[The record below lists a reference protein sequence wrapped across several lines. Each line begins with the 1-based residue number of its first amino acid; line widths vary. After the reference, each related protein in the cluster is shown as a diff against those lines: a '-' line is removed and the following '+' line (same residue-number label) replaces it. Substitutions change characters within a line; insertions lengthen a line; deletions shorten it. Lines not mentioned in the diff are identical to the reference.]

1 LTVETLIL
9 GRYRLERE
17 IAAGGTAR
25 VWEARDEQLDR
36 RVAVKLLH
44 PHLLPDEASRRR
56 LVAEARA
63 AAALSHPGI
72 ATVYDVSGEA
82 DEPTLVMELVDGEP
96 LSAILARDGPMRP
109 EAAAQVAAEVAEAL
123 YHAHQQGIIHR
134 DVKPANVMVESGS
147 WRARLIDFGIAHSL
161 ERAALALTQTGTT
174 LGTPRY
180 MAPEQLAGDP
190 IGPRT
195 DLWGVGAT
203 LYEALSGRPAFDGST
218 PLAIARQQ
226 EQGPPP
232 LESVDRPLAGLVR
245 SCLSVDVDGRPL
257 HAGALAAALRAWLAG
272 EPVPNAAAIS
282 VAETQ
287 AIPLPRAKE
296 DPPVAASTA
305 PASAAPELAAAD
317 SRPRRRLNPVALL
330 VAGFL
335 LLAALVGG
343 GLALS
348 GGLPPVGAEP
358 TVRPTASPTPNWRAP
373 LLADYQEACGESL
386 EQGELSGM
394 SPSEAS
400 AFVDERIQDCQDA
413 ADEDKGGGKGKGK
426 GHGNGNGNGGEGRD

>member
-72 ATVYDVSGEA
+72 AMVYDVSGDA

-96 LSAILARDGPMRP
+96 LSALLARDGPIAP
-109 EAAAQVAAEVAEAL
+109 EAAARLTAEVAEAL

-134 DVKPANVMVESGS
+134 DVKPANVMVEAGSG
-147 WRARLIDFGIAHSL
+147 RARLIDFGIAHSL

-226 EQGPPP
+226 QAGPPS
-232 LESVDRPLAGLVR
+232 LDSVDRPLAGLVR
-245 SCLSVDVDGRPL
+245 SCLSVDVDERPL
-257 HAGALAAALRAWLAG
+257 HAGALAAALRAWLDG
-272 EPVPNAAAIS
+272 EPVPSPAAIS
-282 VAETQ
+282 VAETR
-287 AIPLPRAKE
+287 AIPVPLAEPA
-296 DPPVAASTA
+296 PSAPSSTA
-305 PASAAPELAAAD
+305 
-317 SRPRRRLNPVALL
+317 SRSPVVATRPGRRLNPVAMLVAGLLL
-330 VAGFL
+330 VA
-335 LLAALVGG
+335 LAVGG

-348 GGLPPVGAEP
+348 GGLPPVGTEA
-358 TVRPTASPTPNWRAP
+358 TMTPTAEPTPNWRAP
-373 LLADYQEACGESL
+373 LLAAYTEACGERL
-386 EQGELSGM
+386 EQGDLRGM

-400 AFVDERIQDCQDA
+400 SFVDERIQECLA
-413 ADEDKGGGKGKGK
+413 KANEDKGAGKGKGNGH
-426 GHGNGNGNGGEGRD
+426 GHGNDDGGGRGSD

>member
-1 LTVETLIL
+1 MTVETLIL

-25 VWEARDEQLDR
+25 VWQAHDEQLDR

-96 LSAILARDGPMRP
+96 LSALLAQDGPIAP
-109 EAAAQVAAEVAEAL
+109 ETAARLTAEVAEAL

-134 DVKPANVMVESGS
+134 DVKPANVMVEAGSG
-147 WRARLIDFGIAHSL
+147 RARLIDFGIAHSL
-161 ERAALALTQTGTT
+161 ERAAMALTQTGTT

-180 MAPEQLAGDP
+180 MAPEQLAGDL

-203 LYEALSGRPAFDGST
+203 LYEALSGKPAFDGST

-226 EQGPPP
+226 EIGPPP

-245 SCLSVDVDGRPL
+245 SCLSVDVDERPL
-257 HAGALAAALRAWLAG
+257 HAGALAAALRAWLDG
-272 EPVPNAAAIS
+272 EPVPTAATIS

-287 AIPLPRAKE
+287 AIPVPSAER
-296 DPPVAASTA
+296 DTPA
-305 PASAAPELAAAD
+305 PAPKSV
-317 SRPRRRLNPVALL
+317 SRPLRRLNPVALV
-330 VAGFL
+330 VAGCL

-358 TVRPTASPTPNWRAP
+358 TAMPTAEPTPNWRAP
-373 LLADYQEACGESL
+373 LLAAYAEACGESL

-394 SPSEAS
+394 SASEAA
-400 AFVDERIQDCQDA
+400 AFVDERIQDCKDE
-413 ADEDKGGGKGKGK
+413 ADEDRGGGKGKGN
-426 GHGNGNGNGGEGRD
+426 GHGNGNGGGGD

>member
-1 LTVETLIL
+1 MIVETLIL

-17 IAAGGTAR
+17 VAAGGTAR

-72 ATVYDVSGEA
+72 AMVYDVSGEA

-96 LSAILARDGPMRP
+96 LSALLARDGPMRP
-109 EAAAQVAAEVAEAL
+109 EVAARLAAEVAEAL

-134 DVKPANVMVESGS
+134 DVKPANVMVEAGSG
-147 WRARLIDFGIAHSL
+147 RARLIDFGIAHSL

-195 DLWGVGAT
+195 DLWGVGAM

-226 EQGPPP
+226 ESGPPP
-232 LESVDRPLAGLVR
+232 LQGVDRALTEVVR
-245 SCLSVDVDGRPL
+245 SCLSMDVDGRPL

-287 AIPLPRAKE
+287 AIPVPPAE
-296 DPPVAASTA
+296 ADPPVPASTA
-305 PASAAPELAAAD
+305 AESHVPQ
-317 SRPRRRLNPVALL
+317 SRPRRRLNPIALL

-348 GGLPPVGAEP
+348 GGLPLVGAEP
-358 TVRPTASPTPNWRAP
+358 SAVPTPEPTPNWRAA
-373 LLADYQEACGESL
+373 LLAAYLEACGESL

-394 SPSEAS
+394 SVAEAS
-400 AFVDERIQDCQDA
+400 AFVDERVQDCQEEGD
-413 ADEDKGGGKGKGK
+413 DDKGGKGKGK
-426 GHGNGNGNGGEGRD
+426 GRGNDNGGGPGRD